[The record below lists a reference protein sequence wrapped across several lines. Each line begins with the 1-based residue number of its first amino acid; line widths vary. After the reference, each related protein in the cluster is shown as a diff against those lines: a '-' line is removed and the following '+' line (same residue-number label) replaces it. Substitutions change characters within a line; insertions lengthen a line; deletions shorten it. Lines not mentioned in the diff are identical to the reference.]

1 MNKKLGALALLGAS
15 AIVLA
20 GCSGGGTPASTD
32 GATAGFDPAAAKDQ
46 NITLWLMGGD
56 TPDALRDYLKTEY
69 KAATGGTLT
78 IEEQSWGDAL
88 TKLTAQL
95 PDSKNTPDVTEI
107 GNTWSP
113 TFTTA
118 GAFADLSGI
127 YKDLG
132 GSDLLD
138 SFVKVGEVDGK
149 QYALPY
155 YFGSR
160 YIFYR
165 KDIWDKAGLSVP
177 KTLDEFNADVAKLK
191 TPEQSG
197 FYIGGQDWR
206 NGISWVFANGGDLAK
221 KDGDK
226 WVSTLS
232 DEKTVE
238 GLEQFQTLFKDASNA
253 PVTEN
258 DSTPWVNINNDK
270 SGAAPTAATIIAPGW
285 AHWSIGDFKEEKKKD
300 DGTTTEVREWN
311 DATFG
316 VFPLPGNDG
325 KPAPVFAGGS
335 NIAISAK
342 STKQA
347 GAKELLRIMFSGEYQ
362 DMLGKNGLGPAN
374 TKHVD
379 SLGDDI
385 FAKALIES
393 ALNSKLTPAA
403 PGWAAVEGQKILE
416 EFFGKVAAG
425 GDIASLAKE
434 YDTKINAIING

>member
-20 GCSGGGTPASTD
+20 GCSGGDAPASTD
-32 GATAGFDPAAAKDQ
+32 GATAGFDPAAAKGQ

-160 YIFYR
+160 YITYR

-232 DEKTVE
+232 DEKTVK

-347 GAKELLRIMFSGEYQ
+347 GAKELLRIIFSGEYQ

-385 FAKALIES
+385 FAKALVDS

-425 GDIASLAKE
+425 GDIASLAQE